1 MDAEF
6 GDAHASLAYTYAKQ
20 GRFPD
25 AIREMKLALQYDADP
40 VYRGNLAWI
49 YAISGDKGNAR
60 KTIAD
65 LRRLSARQYVP
76 TSIMAGALAEL
87 GETEQALA
95 ALEMGVQEHS
105 SNLAMIRL
113 DQETLYRRLRS
124 EPRFQAVLRRIGVQ

>member
-1 MDAEF
+1 M
-6 GDAHASLAYTYAKQ
+6 
-20 GRFPD
+20 
-25 AIREMKLALQYDADP
+25 
-40 VYRGNLAWI
+40 
-49 YAISGDKGNAR
+49 
-60 KTIAD
+60 
-65 LRRLSARQYVP
+65 P

-105 SNLAMIRL
+105 SNLSMIRL